1 LLPTIAAKMAS
12 GWTGF
17 INAAFGFLA
26 MLLNLL
32 GLGFC

>member
-1 LLPTIAAKMAS
+1 MAS